1 GGIVGRIG
9 TLALYGLPLDEINRY
24 ISGVQSV
31 SAPDVQKFAAAHLKG
46 NGASIVIVGDAKKF
60 LPALQQR
67 FKDVDVIPIDALDV
81 NSETLRKK

>member
-1 GGIVGRIG
+1 MLFR
-9 TLALYGLPLDEINRY
+9 
-24 ISGVQSV
+24 S
-31 SAPDVQKFAAAHLKG
+31 AAAHLAG

-67 FKDVDVIPIDALDV
+67 FKDVEVIPIDALDV